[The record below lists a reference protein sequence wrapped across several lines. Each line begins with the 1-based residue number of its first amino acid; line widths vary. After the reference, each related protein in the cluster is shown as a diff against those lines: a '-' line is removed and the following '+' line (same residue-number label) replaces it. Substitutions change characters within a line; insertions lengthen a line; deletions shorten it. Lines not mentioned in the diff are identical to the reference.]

1 VKAHLLRPALKQFAV
16 SASEEIGQNDA
27 IWVGS
32 IDIEKMNPGQDL
44 ELEDGSRFRTAR
56 LLIWDSNR
64 VRGFVDLKVTSGI
77 VDANELFSSVCSLP
91 DVVTGNGE
99 APTFPI
105 SVIVCTRDRP
115 AELSSCLAA
124 LLDLQH
130 SDFEI
135 IVVDN
140 APTTDAARTTVEQF
154 ANRNVRYIREDIPG
168 LSRAR
173 NAGVRV
179 AQSEYL
185 AFTDD
190 DVIVDSRWLNA
201 LTRGFAL
208 DDRIGCVTGLVA
220 SGQLESASQRYFDRR
235 VAWAKNTGLTL
246 FRLDDPPEGF
256 PLFPF
261 QFGAYGTGANFA
273 AKRSL
278 LFEIG
283 GFDEAL
289 GVGSPT
295 GGAEDIDWFTRVVLE
310 GHALLHQPDAVVWH
324 KHRVD
329 DQGLSAQL
337 ENYGLGVG
345 AVIAKLAGNSK
356 ARRSMAPKIVRAIL
370 HTRSILKVEGVNS
383 SKSRSGHG
391 YREFRGM
398 LRGPWALFRARRHG
412 LPRPLLSEMAAR
424 SKSWG

>member
-1 VKAHLLRPALKQFAV
+1 MKPHLVRPALQQLVIPTLEGIVDHDAV
-16 SASEEIGQNDA
+16 
-27 IWVGS
+27 WVGS
-32 IDIEKMNPGQDL
+32 LDVEDMKPGQDL
-44 ELEDGSRFRTAR
+44 ELEDGGRFSKAR

-64 VRGFVDLKVTSGI
+64 VRGFVDLNVSSGTI
-77 VDANELFSSVCSLP
+77 DANDLLNSICSLP
-91 DVVTGNGE
+91 DVAAVTTE
-99 APTFPI
+99 VPTFPI

-130 SDFEI
+130 PDFEI

-140 APTTDAARTTVEQF
+140 APTTDATRNIVE
-154 ANRNVRYIREDIPG
+154 RLSDKNVRYVREDIPG

-173 NAGVRV
+173 NAGVRIS
-179 AQSEYL
+179 QREYL

-190 DVIVDSRWLNA
+190 DVIVDSRWLDA
-201 LTRGFAL
+201 LMRGFAL
-208 DDRIGCVTGLVA
+208 DNRIGCVTGLVA

-235 VAWAKNTGLTL
+235 VGWASNTSLTL
-246 FRLDDPPEGF
+246 FRLDDPPDGV

-278 LFEIG
+278 LFGIG

-295 GGAEDIDWFTRVVLE
+295 GAGEDTDWFIRVVLE
-310 GHALLHQPDAVVWH
+310 GHTLLYQPDAVVWH

-329 DQGLSAQL
+329 DEGLSAQL
-337 ENYGLGVG
+337 ENYGLGLG

-356 ARRSMAPKIVRAIL
+356 ARRSMAPKIVRAVL
-370 HTRSILKVEGVNS
+370 HTRNILRVEETNPREIGTGN
-383 SKSRSGHG
+383 G